1 MRNISIRIN
10 DETREK
16 LDQLAAGKDRSRN
29 WVVKEALEQYIHHQD
44 WIIEAI
50 KEGEKDADAGNLIPH
65 EEVMSSIEAII
76 ETARQKAAKT

>member
-1 MRNISIRIN
+1 MRNISIRIS

-50 KEGEKDADAGNLIPH
+50 TEAVKEADNAGPGDLIPH
-65 EEVMSSIEAII
+65 EDVMAEIDAKLK
-76 ETARQKAAKT
+76 KAGL